1 MFLFDGRGR
10 ASRLTL
16 TAVVLAATACA
27 GSVPIGAPVFPP
39 APAVQTQ
46 PEMQKKTPPEIPKK
60 TVPVKPRSKPAEPKR
75 ARPPAI
81 RLDSAAMELAVT
93 REYAHGPLA
102 LALARR
108 TRNPQMAD
116 RAASAVVREAER
128 LRLSPSL
135 LAAVLLIENAPL
147 DSVAVSH
154 QGAIGMMQVMPVHL
168 GSFGCTADLVNVES
182 NICHG
187 ARLLK
192 HLVRRTGSVQLA
204 LKRYNGCVRG
214 RNTPRCSRYPVR
226 VMSTASRLRREVL
239 ASAAG
244 SSLAYQEALSSLVE
258 RPASVPSQPV
268 TASDT
273 TPAPAGTIEAQ
284 CATLMGCLRYRWS
297 MTN

>member
-1 MFLFDGRGR
+1 MLFLDGRGR
-10 ASRLTL
+10 ASTL
-16 TAVVLAATACA
+16 IFAAVVLTATACA
-27 GSVPIGAPVFPP
+27 SRMPIVAPGFPVPAAETPP
-39 APAVQTQ
+39 ETQ
-46 PEMQKKTPPEIPKK
+46 EMQKKAPPAKPRKK
-60 TVPVKPRSKPAEPKR
+60 TAEPR
-75 ARPPAI
+75 RTRPPAV
-81 RLDSAAMELAVT
+81 RVDSAALELAVT

-108 TRNPQMAD
+108 TSNPEMAE

-154 QGAIGMMQVMPVHL
+154 QGAIGMMQIMPVHL
-168 GSFGCTADLVNVES
+168 GSFGCEADLVNVES

-192 HLVRRTGSVQLA
+192 HLVRRTGSVPVA

-214 RNTPRCSRYPVR
+214 RNTPRCYRYPTR
-226 VMSTASRLRREVL
+226 VLRTASRLRREVIVSASKPAVVYHEAL
-239 ASAAG
+239 ASETPRQAI
-244 SSLAYQEALSSLVE
+244 
-258 RPASVPSQPV
+258 PSQPV
-268 TASDT
+268 VEPDT
-273 TPAPAGTIEAQ
+273 TISPAGAVNAA

-297 MTN
+297 LTN